1 MKTFLIGLLAV
12 IVIAGA
18 GIAVFREPLKDMAY
32 ERIAADVFVAEDT
45 DSYDPGVAVG
55 ALLPPLRALHDGDQV
70 TDVRAFMGTKGVAL
84 FAIRSVD
91 W

>member
-18 GIAVFREPLKDMAY
+18 AIALFREPLKDMAY

-45 DSYDPGVAVG
+45 DNYDPGVAVG
-55 ALLPPLRALHDGDQV
+55 APLPPLLALHGGDRV
-70 TDVRAFMGTKGVAL
+70 TDVRGFMGTKGVAL
-84 FAIRSVD
+84 FAVRSVD